1 MAANGRIRIR
11 FFSDTHLG
19 FDYPI
24 HPRIERRRR
33 GGDFFANFYRVLDGQ
48 AVSNVDLLV
57 HGGDLF
63 FRSRV
68 HPKVIDR
75 VYGALFEFADRGV
88 PIVIVPGNHE
98 RSRLPESLYL
108 SHPNI
113 YVFVRP
119 MTFMFRVR
127 DVQVNLSGFPFE
139 RDDVRSRFPSLLE
152 KTGWREA
159 GGDIR
164 LLCLHQAVEG
174 AQVGPVNYTF
184 RSGREVVRFQDLPE
198 GFQAILAGHVHRQQI
213 LTERRRPGRIDRRVI
228 YAGSTERTSFAEKDE
243 DKGFFDITF
252 NPTDDNH
259 WALGSLGFKR
269 LPVRP
274 MAEIVIDRRLDGQ
287 KLESFL
293 KARISQLARDSIV
306 RFKASCRPV
315 DPVIKRKLTAEFI
328 RKIFPPT
335 MNVELS
341 SDFRLPG
348 KRPAL
353 VLNTGER

>member
-1 MAANGRIRIR
+1 MPANGQVRIR

-24 HPRIERRRR
+24 KPRIDRRRR
-33 GGDFFANFYRVLDGQ
+33 GKDFFDNFYRILNGSAD
-48 AVSNVDLLV
+48 SNIDLLV

-63 FRSRV
+63 FRNRV
-68 HPKVIDR
+68 HPKIIDL

-98 RSRLPESLYL
+98 RSKLPESLYL

-113 YVFVRP
+113 HVFARP
-119 MTFMFRVR
+119 MTFPFRIR
-127 DVQVNLSGFPFE
+127 DTQVAVSGFPFE
-139 RDDVRSRFPSLLE
+139 RDNIKGRFRNRLDQ
-152 KTGWREA
+152 TGWQEA

-174 AQVGPVNYTF
+174 ARVGPVNYTF
-184 RSGREVVRFQDLPE
+184 RSGLDVIRFQDLPD
-198 GFQAILAGHVHRQQI
+198 GFQAILAGHVHRQQV
-213 LTERRRPGRIDRRVI
+213 LTDRRRSSRAARRVI

-252 NPTDDNH
+252 NPNGADQ
-259 WALGSLGFKR
+259 WEIGSFGFKR

-274 MAEIVIDRRLDGQ
+274 MADIIIDRNLDSRE
-287 KLESFL
+287 LESFL
-293 KARISQLARDSIV
+293 SARISQLDQDSIV
-306 RFKASCRPV
+306 RIKGNGKPV
-315 DPVIKRKLTAEFI
+315 DTDIKQKLTVEFLK
-328 RKIFPPT
+328 RMFPAT

-341 SDFRLPG
+341 SDV
-348 KRPAL
+348 RPARRRPA
-353 VLNTGER
+353 GG